1 MYLEQIFQ
9 LSIGVELL
17 NGFISVQLTEQRPKF
32 RRLNSKVDKQL
43 SEWPVM
49 TVCAVFISIYLV
61 SSDHRPVFSLV
72 LSESSF

>member
-43 SEWPVM
+43 SEWSVM
-49 TVCAVFISIYLV
+49 TVCAVFMFIYL
-61 SSDHRPVFSLV
+61 SRLQ
-72 LSESSF
+72 